1 MKVNVAK
8 AFSLFTIIAAIS
20 FSKIGFAQKT
30 VTLGV
35 ATEVGKNT
43 TNQITQYIYINNVN
57 SREAVLE
64 LENIIQQ
71 KPNVNYFMAE
81 RYPVRCFVMKTTKAI
96 SKATFQSWVGEKYQ
110 VITYGVGNA
119 AKEQAYI
126 QYKKNLKSKQ

>member
-8 AFSLFTIIAAIS
+8 AFSLFTIIASIS

-30 VTLGV
+30 VSLGV
-35 ATEVGKNT
+35 AAEVEKNT
-43 TNQITQYIYINNVN
+43 TNQIAQYIYINNVN

-110 VITYGVGNA
+110 VITYGVGNS